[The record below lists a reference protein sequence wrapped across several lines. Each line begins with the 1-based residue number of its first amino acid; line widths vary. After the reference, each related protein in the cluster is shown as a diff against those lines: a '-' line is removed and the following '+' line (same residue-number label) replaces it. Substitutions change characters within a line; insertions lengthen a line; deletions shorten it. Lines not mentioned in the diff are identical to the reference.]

1 MTNSCSNF
9 FSKRKPLKIVGMV
22 IGGIIVAALLAFLL
36 GWIIMLLWNW
46 LMPALFGLG
55 TITYWQGFGIFFFA
69 KLIFG
74 FSGGHSESG
83 HKEKKKSGTIRSE
96 IGKEIREEFRKEFRK
111 AHEEDRTFNECYE
124 GKYEE
129 WWESEGK
136 SKFDEYIKKNDG
148 CEEKEETDKE
158 E

>member
-22 IGGIIVAALLAFLL
+22 IGGIIVAALLALLL

-55 TITYWQGFGIFFFA
+55 TITYWQGFGIFFLS

-74 FSGGHSESG
+74 FSGGHTESS
-83 HKEKKKSGTIRSE
+83 HKEKKKSETIRGE
-96 IGKEIREEFRKEFRK
+96 VGKGIREEFKKEFRK
-111 AHEEDRTFNECYE
+111 AYEEDRAFNDSYE

-136 SKFDEYIKKNDG
+136 AKFDEYIKKDDG
-148 CEEKEETDKE
+148 CEETDKIHKE
-158 E
+158 